1 MVGKKVQWENGVTV
15 SCLCRPGEGI
25 QSSAKESNWMGTE
38 ETKND
43 RKTHDCS
50 HVSVSGIEING
61 ETVAGTSE
69 AFDIRVG
76 VRQG

>member
-1 MVGKKVQWENGVTV
+1 
-15 SCLCRPGEGI
+15 
-25 QSSAKESNWMGTE
+25 MGTE